1 MRPVRGGRQGI
12 IKQHN
17 NVEDTRIATLIKPDN
32 SPFAGKNVRLV
43 GAEGEQVG
51 IVSFEEA
58 RAQAAA
64 IGMDLVIVAD
74 QADPP
79 VIRIMDYGKL
89 RYEKK
94 KNLKAQKKKQH
105 TQKLKEIKFHVRTD
119 KHDLEYK
126 INHAREF
133 LGKSYKLKISLQFRG
148 REMAHKELGFELIKN
163 VITELEDYGQADS
176 PPKIIGRSISTTIS
190 PLSAKNQRA
199 RAKAREQAALN
210 SEGHSVELG
219 EEFDEDLEMDES
231 IEHAAEKTE

>member
-1 MRPVRGGRQGI
+1 M
-12 IKQHN
+12 
-17 NVEDTRIATLIKPDN
+17 EDTRIATLIKPDN

-64 IGMDLVIVAD
+64 IGMDLVVVAD
-74 QADPP
+74 QANPP

-126 INHAREF
+126 INHAKEF

-199 RAKAREQAALN
+199 RAKARELAASN
-210 SEGHSVELG
+210 TEGYPAEN
-219 EEFDEDLEMDES
+219 EEVPEAEE
-231 IEHAAEKTE
+231 AAEHNVEEME

>member
-1 MRPVRGGRQGI
+1 M
-12 IKQHN
+12 
-17 NVEDTRIATLIKPDN
+17 EDTRIATLIKPDN

-51 IVSFEEA
+51 IVSFEDA

-119 KHDLEYK
+119 KHDMEYK
-126 INHAREF
+126 INHAKEF

-176 PPKIIGRSISTTIS
+176 PPKIIGRSIITTIS

-199 RAKAREQAALN
+199 RAKARELAASN
-210 SEGHSVELG
+210 TGGYPVEL
-219 EEFDEDLEMDES
+219 EEALETEES
-231 IEHAAEKTE
+231 AEHNTEEME